1 MVARNA
7 VDICT
12 ADIADNI
19 VNQAVEIIGT
29 NHSPDLTVLRGI
41 LDLSSHIR
49 TADTGIVFQATNQT
63 AEALF
68 VCSSTCQNGHIRH
81 ALTQQG
87 ISSLE
92 VGNQTADIISL
103 VLLVIGLDS
112 SCKGAVGDLAIT
124 CNNDQTSRLRSIA
137 HYRHSTLGRNIRDL
151 RIICTTGQSSR
162 VIGADN
168 IDLFQVQI
176 RNRGTAF
183 EIFKQRFG

>member
-19 VNQAVEIIGT
+19 INQAIEVIGADYST
-29 NHSPDLTVLRGI
+29 DLTVLRRI

-49 TADTGIVFQATNQT
+49 TADAGIVFQATDQT
-63 AEALF
+63 AEALL
-68 VCSSTCQNGHIRH
+68 VCSSTRQNGHIRP

-92 VGNQTADIISL
+92 VSNQTADIISL

-112 SCKGAVGDLAIT
+112 SSKGAVGDLAT
-124 CNNDQTSRLRSIA
+124 ACNNDQTSHLGRIA
-137 HYRHSTLGRNIRDL
+137 HYRHSTLDRNIRDL
-151 RIICTTGQSSR
+151 RIICTTSQGSR
-162 VIGADN
+162 VIGPDN

-176 RNRGTAF
+176 RNRGTAL
-183 EIFKQRFG
+183 EVFKQRFG